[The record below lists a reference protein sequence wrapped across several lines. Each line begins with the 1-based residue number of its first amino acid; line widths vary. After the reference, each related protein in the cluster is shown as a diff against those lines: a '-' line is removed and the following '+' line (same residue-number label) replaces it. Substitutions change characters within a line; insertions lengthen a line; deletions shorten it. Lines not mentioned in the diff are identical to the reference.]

1 VLARVNA
8 FLRSDLVRRGDAVAV
23 GEDRIFDTLH
33 EALAAVSAGGR
44 LAGGTKSAF
53 SG

>member
-1 VLARVNA
+1 MLARVNA
-8 FLRSDLVRRGDAVAV
+8 FLRSDLVRHCVAAAV

-44 LAGGTKSAF
+44 LAGGPKSALA
-53 SG
+53 G